1 MALTRSGE
9 GYSDITAINGNTDH
23 TRENTMQRVLRW
35 EVPVDDEWHEI
46 GAGRVVEVA
55 ARAHHQRPGDLVEVW
70 TLEDFAG
77 TSTADLRRRPVTVIG
92 TGHPA
97 PNDAAYLGTAIVPAF
112 RVHETGQ
119 IRHPLDVESAAG
131 LVWHVFGR
139 TP

>member
-1 MALTRSGE
+1 
-9 GYSDITAINGNTDH
+9 
-23 TRENTMQRVLRW
+23 MQRVLQW

-55 ARAHHQRPGDLVEVW
+55 ARAHRERPGDLVEVW
-70 TLEDFAG
+70 TLEDYPG
-77 TSTADLRRRPVTVIG
+77 TSTADLVKRSATVIG

-97 PNDAAYLGTAIVPAF
+97 PLNTEYLGTAVVPAF
-112 RVHETGQ
+112 ALVYQEDDDSKSALQ
-119 IRHPLDVESAAG
+119 VESHAG